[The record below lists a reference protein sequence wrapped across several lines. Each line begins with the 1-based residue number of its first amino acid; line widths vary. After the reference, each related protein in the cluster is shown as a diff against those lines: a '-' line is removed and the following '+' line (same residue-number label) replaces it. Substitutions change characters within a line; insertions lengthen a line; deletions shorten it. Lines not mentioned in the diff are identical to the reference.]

1 MIDPAAL
8 SEELIEKQGGKILL
22 VIMDG
27 VGDIPD
33 AETGRTPL
41 ETAKTPNLDSIAP
54 AASLGLA
61 YAIGRGITPGSGP
74 AHMSLFG
81 YDPTAH
87 RIGRGVLEALGVG
100 LSMGPN
106 DLAFRA
112 NFASKDADGNIT
124 DRRAGR
130 IPTEKNR
137 ELVAKLNKEIGCPED
152 CSVRLTSGLEHRFVV
167 MLEHEGLSD
176 ELTESDPQAT
186 GVPALEV
193 KALAP
198 EAELAAK
205 CVGAF
210 VARVNE
216 VLGKLHSNNESPAN
230 TCLLRGPAMFP
241 KLKPFGERFGVKAGA
256 IAAYPMYRGL
266 AQLVGMQI
274 LDAGATLEDE
284 FARLEA
290 AWADHDYV
298 FLHVKKTDS
307 YGEDGNFDNKV
318 HEIER
323 FDGLL
328 PRALALSPE
337 VLAITCDHST
347 PCAMKAHSWH
357 PNPFLLKA
365 EHAFPDGAPRFTERN
380 CQRGSLGHFPSLE
393 AMPLML
399 AHAGRLAK
407 FGA

>member
-1 MIDPAAL
+1 MTDPTAL
-8 SEELIEKQGGKILL
+8 SEELIEKSGGKILL
-22 VIMDG
+22 VVMDG

-33 AETGRTPL
+33 VGSGMTPL
-41 ETAKTPNLDSIAP
+41 EAAKTPNLDGIAP
-54 AASLGLA
+54 ACSLGLA

-81 YDPTAH
+81 YDPIAH

-112 NFASKDADGNIT
+112 NFASRDTDGRIT

-137 ELVAKLNKEIGCPED
+137 ELVAKLSAGMGEIEGCR
-152 CSVRLTSGLEHRFVV
+152 VKLTSGLEHRFVV
-167 MLEHEGLSD
+167 MLEREGLSD

-198 EAELAAK
+198 GAELAAR
-205 CVGAF
+205 CANAF

-216 VLGKLHSNNESPAN
+216 VLGNESPAN

-241 KLKPFGERFGVKAGA
+241 KLKPFGERFGLKAGA

-266 AQLVGMQI
+266 AQLVGMEI
-274 LDAGATLEDE
+274 LDAGGTLEDE
-284 FARLEA
+284 FARLEG
-290 AWADHDYV
+290 AWADYDYF

-307 YGEDGNFDNKV
+307 YGEDGSYDGKL

-328 PRALALSPE
+328 PRALALGPD

-357 PNPFLLKA
+357 PSPFLLKA
-365 EHAFPDGAPRFTERN
+365 EHAFPDGHPRFTERD
-380 CQRGSLGHFPSLE
+380 CQKGSLGHFASLE

-399 AHAGRLAK
+399 AHAHRLAK